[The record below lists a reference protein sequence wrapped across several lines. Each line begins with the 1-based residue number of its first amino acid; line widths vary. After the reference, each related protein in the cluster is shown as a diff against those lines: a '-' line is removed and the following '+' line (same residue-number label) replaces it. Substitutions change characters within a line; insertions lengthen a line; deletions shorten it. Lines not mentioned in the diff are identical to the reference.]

1 VGVNPE
7 AEEICGDGAD
17 NDCDGGPND
26 CTWPT
31 EVNLTHG
38 GSIVSQNEFGIYGYT
53 AVATDIDGDGA
64 DELYISGPGVIEP
77 TSGEMRGTIDRFD
90 SLPLSATSRGGA
102 TSSVWGEAELEGAFL
117 TSCDLNED
125 GYQDLFT
132 GNPGYEPAG
141 YETTGDVRAW
151 FGPTTIPSGF
161 AYDHVDSVLF
171 GDANL
176 QGIGSQIMCSE
187 DVDGN
192 GKTDII
198 SYDGNSQL
206 GDAGEGGVAVLD
218 FPQSGSVNFSSHYTA
233 LITPSDELG
242 PTGDFFASETLAHD
256 QNGDGLTDLTVTAF
270 EAYEGAGAAY
280 TFFGP
285 LSGSY
290 TEEDADV
297 EFYSE
302 GGGLLGIGAAV
313 IGDTNGDGV
322 EDIALGA
329 SQYGLGAVYIPWTD
343 TAASIVLLTDADVKI
358 RADVRRGFG
367 FFVHNLGDL
376 NEDGEADLG
385 VAEMKYPSSDAN
397 IFFGPFNTRGVIAS
411 SSADVHLQGDGSS
424 DYLYNVMENIGD
436 WNGDGAPELMVSS
449 VEHTGT
455 HYLSGI
461 VYFIPGIGL

>member
-38 GSIVSQNEFGIYGYT
+38 GSIVSQNEFGIYGFSALT
-53 AVATDIDGDGA
+53 TDLDADGTS
-64 DELYISGPGVIEP
+64 EIYISGPGVVDPATGIML
-77 TSGEMRGTIDRFD
+77 GVIDRFD
-90 SLPLSATSRGGA
+90 SIPASATSRA
-102 TSSVWGEAELEGAFL
+102 TATASIRGEVELEGGIL
-117 TSCDLNED
+117 ESCDLNGD
-125 GYQDLFT
+125 GFVDLFT
-132 GNPGYEPAG
+132 GNLGYEPPG
-141 YETTGDVRAW
+141 YDTTGDVRAW
-151 FGPTTIPSGF
+151 YGPRSLASGS
-161 AYDHVDSVLF
+161 AYDLLDAVLV
-171 GDANL
+171 GDANR
-176 QGIGSQIMCSE
+176 QGVGSNILCTS
-187 DVDGN
+187 DVDGD
-192 GKTDII
+192 GSTDLI
-198 SYDGNSQL
+198 SHDSNSEL
-206 GDAGEGGVAVLD
+206 GVYGQGGVAVLQM
-218 FPQSGSVNFSSHYTA
+218 PTTGTAYFSESYTA

-242 PTGDFFASETLAHD
+242 PTGDYFASETLAHD

-270 EAYEGAGAAY
+270 EAHEGAGAAY

-313 IGDTNGDGV
+313 IGDTNGDGI

-461 VYFIPGIGL
+461 VYFIPGMGL